1 MLPFCVTKKQQ
12 QKMRPK
18 NNFPTVYVV
27 YDFRHRATNL
37 KKGVV
42 DICVSF
48 DRKRRYISTGVKIFP
63 NEWNKR
69 TLVVH
74 NRMDCVQLN
83 ERISAVKK
91 RVDDYITECI
101 NETKAFSFEDLAL
114 YLDIKESRGVSFI
127 DWMEKEINEDETL
140 CGYTK
145 KSYNQ
150 LVSYLRRYGG
160 IVRFADITGINAEKF
175 VNHLHKLGLKQQTI
189 HGLYKVLVKYTN
201 IARKRGIINGDPLLG
216 VSVPRGKSEQ
226 GRWLTEDE
234 LHRMETTKILS
245 PLDKV
250 RDVFLVQCYTGL
262 AYTDLMTAVSPENI
276 QERNGMKVLAGT
288 RHKTDEL
295 YIIPLVP
302 ECVAIL
308 ERYGYCLPYMTLQQY
323 NMRIKAV
330 ADMCGIDKPIAS
342 HWGRR
347 TCGMVLLNH
356 GISIEVVAKILG
368 HANIRT
374 TQACYAKI
382 LDNTVI
388 EAIKGLGKEE

>member
-1 MLPFCVTKKQQ
+1 
-12 QKMRPK
+12 
-18 NNFPTVYVV
+18 
-27 YDFRHRATNL
+27 
-37 KKGVV
+37 
-42 DICVSF
+42 
-48 DRKRRYISTGVKIFP
+48 
-63 NEWNKR
+63 
-69 TLVVH
+69 
-74 NRMDCVQLN
+74 
-83 ERISAVKK
+83 
-91 RVDDYITECI
+91 
-101 NETKAFSFEDLAL
+101 
-114 YLDIKESRGVSFI
+114 
-127 DWMEKEINEDETL
+127 
-140 CGYTK
+140 
-145 KSYNQ
+145 
-150 LVSYLRRYGG
+150 
-160 IVRFADITGINAEKF
+160 
-175 VNHLHKLGLKQQTI
+175 
-189 HGLYKVLVKYTN
+189 
-201 IARKRGIINGDPLLG
+201 
-216 VSVPRGKSEQ
+216 
-226 GRWLTEDE
+226 
-234 LHRMETTKILS
+234 
-245 PLDKV
+245 
-250 RDVFLVQCYTGL
+250 
-262 AYTDLMTAVSPENI
+262 
-276 QERNGMKVLAGT
+276 MKVLTGT